1 MQRSTK
7 QRKRV
12 VIKNEPNDDQGAVR
26 HTPAA
31 GVKVS
36 PNKLASNMNIS
47 LTAFGELYDV
57 DDTAILERAVES
69 GLQLARE
76 ISPVIDHLASLN
88 TSSTARKDD
97 VVRWQEAIEQIFS
110 LARPTQTRIGVVGV
124 TGAGKSSLVNS
135 LVGEEKLLPTSCSR
149 ACTAWVTEVS
159 YNYIDDAT
167 ASYRAEIEY
176 MTAEAWLGEVEALL
190 QDIKDDIS
198 SGSSDHLDGNS
209 DAGMAF
215 SRLTA
220 VYPGLTLETILSSDK
235 SALNDNAEVQM
246 VLGRTINLN
255 DVSSKGLLDQMQAYM
270 GRNSKEDVAKDMNPW
285 PLIKAVRVFTKA
297 PALSTGAVIVDLP
310 GLHDSNA
317 ARAAVSTN
325 YMKDCSGIW
334 VVAPIIRAVDDKSAK
349 ELMGESFRRGMVFD
363 GTWTAISFV
372 ASKTDDIN
380 VEEAAGE
387 LGCATDI
394 DQDFARIN
402 TLTTETTALETELG
416 VLKKQNN
423 KDRDSLDDLRDEVD
437 EWETAMGDIQE
448 GESIH
453 AATANLGKRK
463 RADSDKSGMSSLME
477 AAIASYEE
485 SQVDQHLQDLKAR
498 AQDLR
503 KRVKID
509 LETIKEKEQNLELK
523 RQAKTSLLE
532 GIKKSCIKKRNQVSS
547 QRIKQD
553 FADGI
558 REVDEATSPDQND
571 VFYIPD
577 KPPRDYEKVRDGLH
591 VFCISSRAYQ
601 KLNGMM
607 QNVDF
612 DTGGYGNSD
621 DTGIPSLQTHAQK
634 LTESHRNSRCREIL
648 VKLQTLLA
656 SIACW
661 ITGLDIKRAG
671 LDSSSIKTHLRRES
685 VKFLNVGSVRL
696 RIEMLSFT
704 DLLLQNLTESLDAC
718 SEKLTKM
725 LQINIYSKTNAL
737 AIAAELEATPYA
749 DRWFE
754 SQDDGGLGLVSHR
767 TFKAVC
773 RKKGVHAP
781 RGRVAVDLHADLARP
796 IYDGLMGD
804 WEKVFTLKIPFLLQ
818 EFLSEF
824 TQHQKNFH
832 QVFVERY
839 ERSHHLAKALDSLN
853 NHNHGSREGLSN
865 LVVEIKNITAKY
877 RGDAHQAVIQ
887 SIANGMEALY
897 NRCLGIRGAGC
908 KLRIQ
913 RAAEDHI
920 ETIKGTI
927 FHDAV
932 AKMQMELED
941 MEKFIGNK
949 LATEVK
955 FLLEK
960 TRSVYSGI
968 LLGSQRGKLSP
979 AELKLKDDLYV
990 ILQSVNSRFRRTN

>member
-1 MQRSTK
+1 MPRSK
-7 QRKRV
+7 KPGKRV
-12 VIKNEPNDDQGAVR
+12 VIKNEPNDDQGPVR

-36 PNKLASNMNIS
+36 PNKPASNMNIN

-76 ISPVIDHLASLN
+76 ISPVVDHLASLN
-88 TSSTARKDD
+88 ASSTARKDD
-97 VVRWQEAIEQIFS
+97 VVRWQEAIEHIFS

-159 YNYIDDAT
+159 YNYVDDPA
-167 ASYRAEIEY
+167 ASYRAEIEF
-176 MTAEAWLGEVEALL
+176 MTAEAWLGEVESLL
-190 QDIKDDIS
+190 RDIKDDIS
-198 SGSSDHLDGNS
+198 PGSSDHLDGNS

-220 VYPGLTLETILSSDK
+220 VYPGLTLEALLSSEK
-235 SALNDNAEVQM
+235 SALNDNAETQM

-270 GRNSKEDVAKDMNPW
+270 GKNSKEDVAKGMTPW

-363 GTWTAISFV
+363 GTWSAISFV

-387 LGCATDI
+387 LGCATDV

-402 TLTTETTALETELG
+402 TLTTEITALKTELV
-416 VLKKQNN
+416 VLKNQNA

-437 EWETAMGDIQE
+437 EWEAAMGDSPG
-448 GESIH
+448 GESIHIH

-463 RADSDKSGMSSLME
+463 RADGDVGGMSPSTETGM
-477 AAIASYEE
+477 APYERD
-485 SQVDQHLQDLKAR
+485 QVDQHLQDLKAR

-503 KRVKID
+503 KRVKTD
-509 LETIKEKEQNLELK
+509 LETIKEHEQTLELK

-532 GIKKSCIKKRNQVSS
+532 GIKKSCITKRNQVSC

-558 REVDEATSPDQND
+558 REVDEATAPDQND

-577 KPPRDYEKVRDGLH
+577 KPPRDYEKIKAGLP

-601 KLNGMM
+601 KLNGKM

-612 DTGGYGNSD
+612 DTGAYGNSD
-621 DTGIPSLQTHAQK
+621 DTGIPDLQAHAQK
-634 LTESHRNSRCREIL
+634 LTESHRNARCREIL
-648 VKLQTLLA
+648 VRLQTLLS

-671 LDSSSIKTHLRRES
+671 LDSSSIKIHLKRES
-685 VKFLNVGSVRL
+685 VKFLN
-696 RIEMLSFT
+696 
-704 DLLLQNLTESLDAC
+704 NLTQSLGAC
-718 SEKLTKM
+718 SAKLTKM

-754 SQDDGGLGLVSHR
+754 SQEDGGLGLVSHR

-781 RGRVAVDLHADLARP
+781 RGRVAVDLHGDLARP

-824 TQHQKNFH
+824 TQHQKSFH

-853 NHNHGSREGLSN
+853 NHNDGSREGLSN
-865 LVVEIKNITAKY
+865 LVVEIKNTIARH
-877 RGDAHQAVIQ
+877 RGDAHRAVVQ

-897 NRCLGIRGAGC
+897 DRCLAIRGTGC

-913 RAAEDHI
+913 RAAEEHI
-920 ETIKGTI
+920 ETIKGTM

-932 AKMQMELED
+932 AKMRTELED
-941 MEKFIGNK
+941 MEQFIGNK
-949 LATEVK
+949 LAAEVK
-955 FLLEK
+955 LLLEK
-960 TRSVYSGI
+960 ARSAYSGI
-968 LLGSQRGKLSP
+968 LLGSQRGKLSS
-979 AELKLKDDLYV
+979 AELKLKDDLHV
-990 ILQSVNSRFRRTN
+990 ILQSVNS

>member
-1 MQRSTK
+1 
-7 QRKRV
+7 
-12 VIKNEPNDDQGAVR
+12 
-26 HTPAA
+26 
-31 GVKVS
+31 
-36 PNKLASNMNIS
+36 
-47 LTAFGELYDV
+47 
-57 DDTAILERAVES
+57 
-69 GLQLARE
+69 
-76 ISPVIDHLASLN
+76 
-88 TSSTARKDD
+88 
-97 VVRWQEAIEQIFS
+97 
-110 LARPTQTRIGVVGV
+110 
-124 TGAGKSSLVNS
+124 
-135 LVGEEKLLPTSCSR
+135 
-149 ACTAWVTEVS
+149 
-159 YNYIDDAT
+159 
-167 ASYRAEIEY
+167 

-190 QDIKDDIS
+190 QDIKNDVS
-198 SGSSDHLDGNS
+198 SGSSDYLDGNS

-220 VYPGLTLETILSSDK
+220 VYPGLTLETILTSDK
-235 SALNDNAEVQM
+235 NVMAENAEAQM

-270 GRNSKEDVAKDMNPW
+270 GRNAKEDVAKGLNPW

-363 GTWTAISFV
+363 GTWSAISFV

-402 TLTTETTALETELG
+402 TLTNEITALKNDLG
-416 VLKKQNN
+416 VLKKQNTKN
-423 KDRDSLDDLRDEVD
+423 RDSLDDLRDEVD
-437 EWETAMGDIQE
+437 MWETAMSDIQR

-463 RADSDKSGMSSLME
+463 RADSDVSGMSPLME
-477 AAIASYEE
+477 AVTTPYEE
-485 SQVDQHLQDLKAR
+485 SQVDQHLQDLKTR

-503 KRVKID
+503 KRIKID
-509 LETIKEKEQNLELK
+509 LETIKEQEQSLELK
-523 RQAKTSLLE
+523 MQTKTSLLE

-558 REVDEATSPDQND
+558 REVDEATAPDQND

-577 KPPRDYEKVRDGLH
+577 KPPRDYEKVKAGLH

-607 QNVDF
+607 QNVGF
-612 DTGGYGNSD
+612 DTSGYGNSD
-621 DTGIPSLQTHAQK
+621 DTGIPELQAHAQK
-634 LTESHRNSRCREIL
+634 LTESHRNARCREIL
-648 VKLQTLLA
+648 VKLQALLT

-671 LDSSSIKTHLRRES
+671 LDSSSIKVHLRRES
-685 VKFLNVGSVRL
+685 VKFRN
-696 RIEMLSFT
+696 
-704 DLLLQNLTESLDAC
+704 NLTESLDAC

-725 LQINIYSKTNAL
+725 LQINIYSKTNSL

-749 DRWFE
+749 NRWFE

-781 RGRVAVDLHADLARP
+781 RGRVAVDIHADLARP
-796 IYDGLMGD
+796 IYDGLVGD

-853 NHNHGSREGLSN
+853 DHNDGSREGLSN
-865 LVVEIKNITAKY
+865 LVVEIKNTTAKY
-877 RGDAHQAVIQ
+877 RGDARQAVIQ
-887 SIANGMEALY
+887 AIANGMEALY
-897 NRCLGIRGAGC
+897 NRCLGIRGTGC

-920 ETIKGTI
+920 ETIKGTV

-932 AKMQMELED
+932 AKMHMELED
-941 MEKFIGNK
+941 MEQFIGDK
-949 LATEVK
+949 LTTEVK
-955 FLLEK
+955 LLLEK
-960 TRSVYSGI
+960 ALSAYSGV